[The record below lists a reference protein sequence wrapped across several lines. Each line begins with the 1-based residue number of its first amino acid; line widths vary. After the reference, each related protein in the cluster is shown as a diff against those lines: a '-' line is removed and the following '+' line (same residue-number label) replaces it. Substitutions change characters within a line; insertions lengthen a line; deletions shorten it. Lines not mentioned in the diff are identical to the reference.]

1 MSCTRHE
8 RGPNAATPIESYPL
22 NNAPTHFDS
31 DGKAHMVDVSE
42 KRPSVREATAAGEIV
57 MSLSTAELIKSGDAK
72 KGDVLGVARL
82 AAIQSTKSTHLL
94 IPLCHAIPVEAVTVK
109 FNWLEIAEDDG
120 TQGSGSE
127 QREALLVCEVCV
139 KTSAK
144 TGVEMEAMMAA
155 SVGCLT
161 VYDMVKAVERGIEVR
176 NICLLE
182 KKGGKTGDYLRV

>member
-1 MSCTRHE
+1 MLQLVTHAHAQVSCACAWH
-8 RGPNAATPIESYPL
+8 
-22 NNAPTHFDS
+22 
-31 DGKAHMVDVSE
+31 AH
-42 KRPSVREATAAGEIV
+42 P
-57 MSLSTAELIKSGDAK
+57 
-72 KGDVLGVARL
+72 
-82 AAIQSTKSTHLL
+82 
-94 IPLCHAIPVEAVTVK
+94 
-109 FNWLEIAEDDG
+109 
-120 TQGSGSE
+120 
-127 QREALLVCEVCV
+127 LLVCEVCV